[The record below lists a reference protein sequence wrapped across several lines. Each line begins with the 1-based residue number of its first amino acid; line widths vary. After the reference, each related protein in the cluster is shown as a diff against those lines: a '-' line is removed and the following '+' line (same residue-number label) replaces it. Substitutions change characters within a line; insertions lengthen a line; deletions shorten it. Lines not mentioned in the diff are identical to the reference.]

1 MKSHHTHTL
10 SLSIGGDV
18 PTWEGEA
25 TVDYTVEWGAP
36 ERGPAYDLGGLPADP
51 DEIDDVRVTH
61 IDGAR
66 VVQGYPSGVLATPLA
81 ATLED
86 LISESD
92 ILLGELLSAAADESA

>member
-1 MKSHHTHTL
+1 MKTHHTHTL
-10 SLSIGGDV
+10 SLSLGGDV

-25 TVDYTVEWGAP
+25 TVSYSVSWGAP
-36 ERGPAYDLGGLPADP
+36 ERGPAYDHGGLPADP

-61 IDGAR
+61 IDGAA
-66 VVQGYPSGVLATPLA
+66 VAEGLFGEMMA

-92 ILLGELLSAAADESA
+92 ILLSELLSAAADEAL